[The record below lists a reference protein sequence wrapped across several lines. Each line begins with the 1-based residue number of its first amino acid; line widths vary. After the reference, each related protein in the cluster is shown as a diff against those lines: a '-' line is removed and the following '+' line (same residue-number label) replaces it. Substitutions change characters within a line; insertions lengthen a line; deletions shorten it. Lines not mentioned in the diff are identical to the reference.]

1 MTTPPPTSDGMV
13 KRWLMERVGHEEAP
27 LREVWVAPIAQ
38 LFIDGEWDESDI
50 VKTHVGRDGA
60 KEVWSK
66 ILDACLK
73 KVGEIS
79 DIQRAK
85 ALRSLLTLSPLYSS
99 EAASC
104 SFSHAVTRER

>member
-1 MTTPPPTSDGMV
+1 
-13 KRWLMERVGHEEAP
+13 MERVWHEEAP

-60 KEVWSK
+60 KVVWNK

-79 DIQRAK
+79 DIQRPR
-85 ALRSLLTLSPLYSS
+85 LYDPCSPFRRFTR
-99 EAASC
+99 ARGGDC